1 MARHRLLSARPG
13 HALQPS
19 ANVRGRGVSL
29 DTGDEVGAAGSTG
42 ETPTDEQLVR
52 RCQGGDPS
60 AFDALVE
67 RYQRRA
73 TGIAYRFVGNAHD
86 AMEICQ
92 DAFIR
97 AYRNLA
103 TLEDADRFGAWFLRI
118 VTNLSLNFRR
128 ARAVRGPRISFDD
141 CFVEEDRPAADVLA
155 DPHAA
160 QTRPDARLAER
171 ELAAQ
176 VQAALAELPEQQ
188 RTALVLFSM
197 EQMPQKDVAQIM
209 DCSVEAVKW
218 HVFQARRKLK
228 EKLAAWL

>member
-1 MARHRLLSARPG
+1 
-13 HALQPS
+13 
-19 ANVRGRGVSL
+19 
-29 DTGDEVGAAGSTG
+29 VGAAGSTG
-42 ETPTDEQLVR
+42 DAPSDEQLVR
-52 RCQGGDPS
+52 RCQGGDSS

-73 TGIAYRFVGNAHD
+73 TSIAYRFVGNAHD
-86 AMEICQ
+86 AMEVCQ
-92 DAFIR
+92 EAFIR

-103 TLEDADRFGAWFLRI
+103 TLEDAERFGAWFLRI

-128 ARAVRGPRISFDD
+128 SRAVRGPRISFED
-141 CFVEEDRPAADVLA
+141 CFVGEDQSADDVLA
-155 DPHAA
+155 DPRAVRA
-160 QTRPDARLAER
+160 GPDAGIAER

-197 EQMPQKDVAQIM
+197 EQMPQKDVAQVM

>member
-1 MARHRLLSARPG
+1 MTGLRRHT
-13 HALQPS
+13 
-19 ANVRGRGVSL
+19 NVWGPTVSL
-29 DTGDEVGAAGSTG
+29 DTGDEVGAARSTG
-42 ETPTDEQLVR
+42 EPPTDEQLVR

-60 AFDALVE
+60 AFDMLVE

-73 TGIAYRFVGNAHD
+73 TAIAYRFVGNAHD

-103 TLEDADRFGAWFLRI
+103 TLEDAERFGAWFLRI

-128 ARAVRGPRISFDD
+128 GRAVRGPRISFED
-141 CFVEEDRPAADVLA
+141 CFLGEDQSADDVLP
-155 DPHAA
+155 DPHQAEM
-160 QTRPDARLAER
+160 TPDARLAER
-171 ELAAQ
+171 ELAAH

-197 EQMPQKDVAQIM
+197 EQMPQKEVAQIL

-228 EKLAAWL
+228 EKLAAFL